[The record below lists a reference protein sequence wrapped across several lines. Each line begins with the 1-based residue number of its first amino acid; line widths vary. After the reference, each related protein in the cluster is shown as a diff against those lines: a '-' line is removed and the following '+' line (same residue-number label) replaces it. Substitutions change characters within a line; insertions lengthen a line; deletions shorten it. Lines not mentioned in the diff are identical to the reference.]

1 MDLELPEL
9 TDEELAE
16 VEGNFEDEPEEESQE
31 PAAEP
36 PVVEKEEVEEKEPE
50 ESELD
55 KLKKAN
61 AGLLY
66 DLKRTR
72 ADGRADRDWKN
83 AVVERMDLLAKKVEG
98 PEEDP
103 DPEPNREEDPVS
115 WLAWQQKQTI
125 KEEVGPLKQNLSE
138 QEQKAQFEEFDQ
150 AVRVESKVRED
161 SFLEAGTVNEEEYNS
176 RLDDV
181 RLVVGKQF
189 RDQGMSAKDA
199 VLETSK
205 QERLFTIQC
214 LQNGL
219 NPAEE
224 AMRLWDEL
232 KPDRAPWR
240 QKDAPNEAP
249 VDSEAVKKEEPEAK
263 KPLGRIEA
271 AKVGQETAGVGAM
284 SGEGGKTEITA
295 DMLAD
300 MKEGDPIAE
309 AIYGDETKWYEINV
323 YGKTTV

>member
-1 MDLELPEL
+1 MELELPEL

-16 VEGNFEDEPEEESQE
+16 VEGNFEDEPEEEVQE
-31 PAAEP
+31 PTAEP
-36 PVVEKEEVEEKEPE
+36 PAVEEKVE
-50 ESELD
+50 EEVVEDSELE

-72 ADGRADRDWKN
+72 SEARSDRDWKN
-83 AVVERMDLLAKKVEG
+83 AVVERMDLLTQKVEG

-103 DPEPNREEDPVS
+103 DPEPNREENPVE
-115 WLAWQQKQTI
+115 WLAWQQKQNI
-125 KEEVGPLKQNLSE
+125 KEEVEPLKQNLSE
-138 QEQKAQFEEFDQ
+138 QEQKAKYEEFDQ
-150 AVRVESKVRED
+150 AVRVESKVREE

-176 RLDDV
+176 RLDDL
-181 RLVVGKQF
+181 RLTIGKQY
-189 RDQGMSAKDA
+189 REQGLSAKDA

-205 QERLFTIQC
+205 QERLFTIQA
-214 LQNGL
+214 LQSGL

-224 AMRLWDEL
+224 AMKLWEEV

-240 QKDAPNEAP
+240 QKEASETAP
-249 VDSEAVKKEEPEAK
+249 VESETVKKEEREVK

-271 AKVGQETAGVGAM
+271 AKAGQSTSGVGAM